1 MNYPLRIRQVSPA
14 SSLENFHFYK
24 MEWFT
29 EVNNLNIKEEAKKE
43 ILKVFQTYDQVGIA
57 FSGGKDSTVLLDLV
71 LKILREKKEKELF
84 VIHNDTL
91 VENPIVRTHC
101 DVVLQDVEDYA
112 KRNNLKVKVFIAKPE
127 VKNTFWVNLIGK
139 GYPLPNHNF
148 RWCQDKLKIKPSS
161 KLIKSLGVKALFVGL
176 RSDESIQRMLRAK
189 QFHDYTLM
197 QNGILRVAPLLNW
210 TTIDVFEYL
219 LNEEE
224 GFTDFKKVYKLYK
237 DANGECPILFD
248 PKLSNVPKKGCGA
261 RFGCWVCSLVKEDKS
276 TKNLLSHYSWLEP
289 YFRFREW
296 MISFCEKTEN
306 RTGRRRNGKILG
318 EGRGQLT
325 LKAREEILKKLK
337 NLERE
342 VGKELL
348 SNEEFLFITNSW
360 GEELKRKT

>member
-91 VENPIVRTHC
+91 VENP
-101 DVVLQDVEDYA
+101 
-112 KRNNLKVKVFIAKPE
+112 
-127 VKNTFWVNLIGK
+127 
-139 GYPLPNHNF
+139 
-148 RWCQDKLKIKPSS
+148 
-161 KLIKSLGVKALFVGL
+161 
-176 RSDESIQRMLRAK
+176 
-189 QFHDYTLM
+189 
-197 QNGILRVAPLLNW
+197 
-210 TTIDVFEYL
+210 
-219 LNEEE
+219 NEEE

-348 SNEEFLFITNSW
+348 SNEKFLFITNSW